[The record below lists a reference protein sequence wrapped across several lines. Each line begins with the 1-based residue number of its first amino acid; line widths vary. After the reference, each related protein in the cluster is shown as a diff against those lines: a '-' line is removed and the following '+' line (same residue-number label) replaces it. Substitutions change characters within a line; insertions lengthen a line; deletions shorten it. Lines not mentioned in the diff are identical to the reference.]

1 MNTDGESSTLYRS
14 FDIYTTFQYKLP
26 AITLWKEESK
36 VANIIATLLVLN
48 PDVYVDLSLTYLGY
62 GVNPAIYH
70 AGRLRRKRRS
80 GQPGCGRFDEVFD
93 SSGGYA
99 ALCGITQN

>member
-1 MNTDGESSTLYRS
+1 MDAVQFHHSPDETYQVNTDGESSTLYRS

-62 GVNPAIYH
+62 GVN
-70 AGRLRRKRRS
+70 LS
-80 GQPGCGRFDEVFD
+80 CGRRELGRCD
-93 SSGGYA
+93 
-99 ALCGITQN
+99 